1 METEEPLKPL
11 IKEET
16 GLTENTDELDR
27 FEPRKAAMLQ
37 ALVKTMGV
45 VMYAAREAGIPR
57 RTHYNWLKEDEDYKD
72 AVNLINDIALDFSEA
87 RLFKCVEED
96 NLRAI
101 TFLLR
106 TRGKSRGYSMF
117 KDPLVKQDAIFKIIV
132 KDEAAKKIVEMNRDN
147 P

>member
-11 IKEET
+11 VKEET
-16 GLTENTDELDR
+16 DLTEDAEEFER
-27 FEPRKAAMLQ
+27 FSPPKRKMLL

-45 VMYAAREAGIPR
+45 VMYAAREAGISR
-57 RTHYNWLKEDEDYKD
+57 RVHYNWLKEDENYKD
-72 AVNLINDIALDFSEA
+72 AVNLVNDIALDFSEA

-106 TRGKSRGYSMF
+106 TRGKSRGYSMY
-117 KDPLVKQDAIFKIIV
+117 KDPLIKQDAIFKIIV
-132 KDEAAKKIVEMNRDN
+132 KDEEEKKLVEMNRDN